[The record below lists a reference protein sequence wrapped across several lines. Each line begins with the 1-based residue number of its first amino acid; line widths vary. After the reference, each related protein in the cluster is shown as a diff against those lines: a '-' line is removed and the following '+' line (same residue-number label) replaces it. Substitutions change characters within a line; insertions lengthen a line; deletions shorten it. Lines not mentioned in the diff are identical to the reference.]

1 MGHTGVLSRN
11 PHTPIKGIFSSAS
24 VSTDES
30 ALRLFCF
37 VSIIWEGDMP
47 GYIIVQRIT
56 FPLGTQLH
64 RSKYKH
70 VLTGFPFLKKCIIY
84 LTLHCMF

>member
-11 PHTPIKGIFSSAS
+11 PHAPIKGVFSSAS

-30 ALRLFCF
+30 ALCLFCF

-47 GYIIVQRIT
+47 GCIIVQRIT

-70 VLTGFPFLKKCIIY
+70 VLTGFPFFFNVLFI
-84 LTLHCMF
+84 